1 MEKKENKKS
10 KRAVSKLHSDFRER
24 ICDYAIDNDLKCAP
38 ALILLKLTGCRPN
51 ELKKGILVSVTED
64 NCLKFIIRGSKLNL
78 KQNRGMVM
86 RKIQIKLS
94 ESDKY
99 KTFLENYIKSTSENG
114 KSTTITITSENS
126 FSGYISKISKRL
138 WPRKTYHAS
147 AYSFRHQVA
156 SDLKNSGMDE
166 VEIAQFL
173 GHASTRSQESYGRKR
188 RRGKGEEPTQ
198 NLVGDIV
205 GVQTSSEPR
214 KNDRLLRFKIA
225 SKNRSAVKVSSMGEA
240 LGKLNTGVKSTSTKP
255 VLSKKLKR

>member
-1 MEKKENKKS
+1 MGNS
-10 KRAVSKLHSDFRER
+10 KRAISKLNKDFREK
-24 ICDYAIDNDLKCAP
+24 ICDYAIENSLKCAP

-51 ELKKGILVSVTED
+51 EINKGVRVSITDD
-64 NCLKFIIRGSKLNL
+64 NCFRFIIMGSKLNL
-78 KQNRGMVM
+78 NQNRGINQ
-86 RKIQIKLS
+86 RIIKIKLE

-99 KTFLENYIKSTSENG
+99 KSFLENYVKSTSENG
-114 KSTTITITSENS
+114 KSTTINVKSEKS

-188 RRGKGEEPTQ
+188 RRGKGEEPAQ
-198 NLVGDIV
+198 NLASDIV
-205 GVQTSSEPR
+205 ELRTSSEPR

-240 LGKLNTGVKSTSTKP
+240 LGKLNTGVKSTSTAP

>member
-10 KRAVSKLHSDFRER
+10 KRAVSKLNKDFREK
-24 ICDYAIDNDLKCAP
+24 ICDYAIENDLKCAP

-51 ELKKGILVSVTED
+51 EIKKGIVVSITDD

-78 KQNRGMVM
+78 KQNRGMFM
-86 RKIQIKLS
+86 RKINIKLD
-94 ESDKY
+94 ENDKY
-99 KTFLENYIKSTSENG
+99 KSFLKNYIKSTSENG
-114 KSTTITITSENS
+114 KSTTLTITSEKS

-147 AYSFRHQVA
+147 AYSFRHQA
-156 SDLKNSGMDE
+156 ATDLKNSGMEE

-188 RRGKGEEPTQ
+188 RSGKGEEPAQ
-198 NLVGDIV
+198 NLASDIV
-205 GVQTSSEPR
+205 ELRTSSEPR

-225 SKNRSAVKVSSMGEA
+225 SKNRSAVKVSNVGQA
-240 LGKLNTGVKSTSTKP
+240 LGKLQTGVKSTSAAP
-255 VLSKKLKR
+255 VQSKKLKR